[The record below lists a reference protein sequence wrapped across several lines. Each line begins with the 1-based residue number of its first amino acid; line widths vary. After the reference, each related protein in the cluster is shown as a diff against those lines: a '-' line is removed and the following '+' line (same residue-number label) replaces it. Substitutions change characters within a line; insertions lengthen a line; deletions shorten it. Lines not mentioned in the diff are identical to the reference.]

1 LGPKAVKEFYEFLVA
16 NWHFRAFFD
25 GMKSNFWQQRC
36 EVREDSVKLAGD
48 HRVLDK
54 KLEWNDFES
63 VLVSGFEDDR
73 AGGTSLLDLEPTG
86 GTDAPAVAGFE
97 AGKAK
102 LRHGSAQIVA
112 ERLGGFEESS
122 VDDAADGVEAEVFGA
137 GLAAAGAV
145 EAGHRLAA
153 TDIKRL
159 AEDVLAT
166 VLDWFDVGHAF
177 YSNP

>member
-1 LGPKAVKEFYEFLVA
+1 MKTILYRKLTMPGRERVERVALV
-16 NWHFRAFFD
+16 
-25 GMKSNFWQQRC
+25 
-36 EVREDSVKLAGD
+36 ELAGD
-48 HRVLDK
+48 DRVLDEE
-54 KLEWNDFES
+54 LEWNDLERVF
-63 VLVSGFEDDR
+63 VGGFEDDG
-73 AGGTSLLDLEPTG
+73 AGGSNPLDLEPSG
-86 GTDAPAVAGFE
+86 RADAPAVAGFE

-112 ERLGGFEESS
+112 ERLGGFEEGS
-122 VDDAADGVEAEVFGA
+122 VDDAADGVEAEVFGT

>member
-1 LGPKAVKEFYEFLVA
+1 MNSLWPTGIFEL
-16 NWHFRAFFD
+16 FD
-25 GMKSNFWQQRC
+25 RMKSNFGNYDAKVH
-36 EVREDSVKLAGD
+36 EESVKLAGD

-54 KLEWNDFES
+54 KLEGNDFEC

-102 LRHGSAQIVA
+102 LRHGCAEIVA
-112 ERLGGFEESS
+112 DRLGGFEEGSI
-122 VDDAADGVEAEVFGA
+122 DDAADGVDAEVFGA

-145 EAGHRLAA
+145 EAGHRLTA

-166 VLDWFDVGHAF
+166 VLDWFDVGHGF